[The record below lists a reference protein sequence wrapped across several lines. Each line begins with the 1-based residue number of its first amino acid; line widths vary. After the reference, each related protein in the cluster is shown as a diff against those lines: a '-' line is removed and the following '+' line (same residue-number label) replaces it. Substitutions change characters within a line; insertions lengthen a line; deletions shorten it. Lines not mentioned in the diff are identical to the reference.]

1 VFVIL
6 VYDTLAERNPAVLK
20 TCRQYLHW
28 VQRSVFEGELSAA
41 QYRSLTRE
49 LTAQIDIGY
58 DSVRIYTTRAAEF
71 MDKHT
76 IGVSLAETGPVL

>member
-6 VYDTLAERNPAVLK
+6 VYDTLAERNPHVLK

-49 LTAQIDIGY
+49 LRAQIDTSY
-58 DSVRIYTTRAAEF
+58 DSVRIYSTRAAEF
-71 MDKHT
+71 IDKHT